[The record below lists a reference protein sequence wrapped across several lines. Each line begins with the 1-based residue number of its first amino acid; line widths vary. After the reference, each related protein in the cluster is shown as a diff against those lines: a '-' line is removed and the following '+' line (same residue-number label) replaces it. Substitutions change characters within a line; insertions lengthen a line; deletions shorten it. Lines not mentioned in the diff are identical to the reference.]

1 MTRESEMTFNGESVR
16 QDFKEFEELF
26 NGVESFMGY
35 LPNAYLSMAERPAL
49 LSAFSGLAASV
60 FQSEGID
67 IQTKQLIALA
77 SSLSSGCKYCQAHT
91 SHGAERAG
99 MENEKIVDILNY
111 VESNKYSDKE
121 KAVLDL
127 SFAAGKTPNQSTQK
141 HFDNLREHFSK
152 KEIIDIVSVISLFGF
167 LNRWNDT
174 MGTSLEDVPDNFV
187 ENKLKPLGWS

>member
-1 MTRESEMTFNGESVR
+1 MTKESEMTFNGESSR
-16 QDFKEFEELF
+16 EDFMDFEELF

-35 LPNAYLSMAERPAL
+35 LPNAYLSMAEQPAL
-49 LSAFSGLAASV
+49 LSAFSGLAASI

-111 VESNKYSDKE
+111 VESTKYSDKE

>member
-1 MTRESEMTFNGESVR
+1 MTKESEMTFNGESSR
-16 QDFKEFEELF
+16 EDFMDFEELF

-35 LPNAYLSMAERPAL
+35 LPNAYLSMAEQPAL
-49 LSAFSGLAASV
+49 LSAFSGLAASI

-99 MENEKIVDILNY
+99 VENEKIVDILNY
-111 VESNKYSDKE
+111 VESTKYSDKE

-127 SFAAGKTPNQSTQK
+127 AFAAGKTPNQSTQK
-141 HFDNLREHFSK
+141 HFDNLKKHFSK

>member
-1 MTRESEMTFNGESVR
+1 MTKESEMTFNGESSR
-16 QDFKEFEELF
+16 EDFMDFEELF

-35 LPNAYLSMAERPAL
+35 LPNAYLSMAEQPAL
-49 LSAFSGLAASV
+49 LSAFSGLAASI

-99 MENEKIVDILNY
+99 VENEKIVDILNY
-111 VESNKYSDKE
+111 VESTKYSDKE

>member
-1 MTRESEMTFNGESVR
+1 MTKESEMTFNGESSR
-16 QDFKEFEELF
+16 DDFMDFEELF

-35 LPNAYLSMAERPAL
+35 LPNAYLSMAEQPAL
-49 LSAFSGLAASV
+49 LSAFSGLAASI

-99 MENEKIVDILNY
+99 VENEKIVDILNY
-111 VESNKYSDKE
+111 VESTKYSDKE

-141 HFDNLREHFSK
+141 HFDNLKEHFSK